1 MAEGEDPSGQGS
13 GYPRPYS
20 HSIQAPPFPHDM
32 SMAAQRLSDSRFFFS
47 ERRLSQL
54 FNVDAW
60 TEEGEE
66 PRQEYDDGGE
76 HEPPPEPAPRAS
88 YCPPSPGTPG
98 DSAPQSSD
106 PHYPGGG
113 RESSLYSTLGSGVHL
128 DPRFSAEVALD
139 MARLSSLSGGSA
151 RFSSGHLDD
160 DDDEEEEDEDTYD
173 AGGNNGDVTPT
184 PASPGSRRS
193 GRKVS
198 ARFSQL
204 STLTDSLASTGP
216 RSSLPSVL
224 SDLAGEVDGMADLMT
239 DEDEHGVPG
248 VMVWG
253 GEEVV
258 NWQERC
264 LELELSL
271 QRFRD
276 QAGKIRELL
285 REKVGILYS
294 LLCCCI
300 YMFLLVSLLYISYLF
315 IHYLTISCV
324 SSLLPPQLLFFLPSI
339 YFPSSIPLTF
349 IHSPPFPPLS

>member
-106 PHYPGGG
+106 PHYPGG

-239 DEDEHGVPG
+239 DEDEHAVPG

-285 REKVGILYS
+285 REKVSIIHLP
-294 LLCCCI
+294 LCC
-300 YMFLLVSLLYISYLF
+300 
-315 IHYLTISCV
+315 
-324 SSLLPPQLLFFLPSI
+324 
-339 YFPSSIPLTF
+339 YFHVFMPVP
-349 IHSPPFPPLS
+349 